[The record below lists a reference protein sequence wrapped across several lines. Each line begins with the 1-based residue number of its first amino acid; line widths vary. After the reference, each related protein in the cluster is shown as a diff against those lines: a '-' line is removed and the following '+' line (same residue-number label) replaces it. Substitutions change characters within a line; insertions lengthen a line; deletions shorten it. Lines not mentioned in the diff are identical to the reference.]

1 MAKKPIKKDKQE
13 ANIEDQIDNEILN
26 QETVGDLKSNNNIL
40 KYSMI
45 IIFSLICGGI
55 ITLSFSTKISALLPS
70 GMAPLA
76 RFLSPSEALAIE
88 RIQIYKLETDNR
100 LNKIE
105 NIKHPNVDLK
115 IKELRDEIS
124 NDIAQISKE
133 LTEIDNS
140 KIENRLSELEK
151 KITNTLTLVD
161 ELVFNSSKNVIINDS
176 PLNKNYDLIIKK
188 LRSEITF
195 LSNQQNLLI
204 EQFNTLKNANLN
216 TFKKNSKDLN
226 DFDKI
231 KEALNFG
238 GPYKLALEE
247 ISKKEIQIPKVLLD
261 NSEGA
266 LNFGGPYKL
275 ALEEISKKEIQIPKV
290 LLDNSEGV
298 VTMNYLKTNFPTVAH
313 ASLKASL
320 KQTDESGL
328 GGKLLGFLKSQVT
341 VRSLDAQEGNSINA
355 ILSRMQVALN
365 NDDLSEAIRQ
375 SSDLNGAAKSEIK
388 DWLSLA
394 VKRQETVDAF
404 SEMLGN

>member
-26 QETVGDLKSNNNIL
+26 QEAVGDLKSNNNIL

-195 LSNQQNLLI
+195 LSNQQNFLI

-216 TFKKNSKDLN
+216 TSKKNSKDLN

-231 KEALNFG
+231 KE
-238 GPYKLALEE
+238 
-247 ISKKEIQIPKVLLD
+247 
-261 NSEGA
+261 A

-365 NDDLSEAIRQ
+365 NDDLSEVIRQ

-394 VKRQETVDAF
+394 VKRQKTIEAF

>member
-13 ANIEDQIDNEILN
+13 TNIEDQIDNEILN
-26 QETVGDLKSNNNIL
+26 QETVGDLKSNNNII

-140 KIENRLSELEK
+140 KIENRLNELEK

-231 KEALNFG
+231 KE
-238 GPYKLALEE
+238 
-247 ISKKEIQIPKVLLD
+247 
-261 NSEGA
+261 A

>member
-13 ANIEDQIDNEILN
+13 TNIEDQIDNEILN

-40 KYSMI
+40 KYSII

-140 KIENRLSELEK
+140 KIENRLNELEK

-231 KEALNFG
+231 KE
-238 GPYKLALEE
+238 
-247 ISKKEIQIPKVLLD
+247 
-261 NSEGA
+261 A

>member
-40 KYSMI
+40 KYSII

-55 ITLSFSTKISALLPS
+55 ITLTFSTKISALLPS
-70 GMAPLA
+70 GMSPLA

-216 TFKKNSKDLN
+216 TSKKNSKDLN

-231 KEALNFG
+231 KE
-238 GPYKLALEE
+238 
-247 ISKKEIQIPKVLLD
+247 
-261 NSEGA
+261 A

-365 NDDLSEAIRQ
+365 NDDLSEVIRQ

>member
-26 QETVGDLKSNNNIL
+26 QEAVGDLKSNNNIL

-195 LSNQQNLLI
+195 LSNQQNFLI

-231 KEALNFG
+231 KE
-238 GPYKLALEE
+238 
-247 ISKKEIQIPKVLLD
+247 
-261 NSEGA
+261 A

-365 NDDLSEAIRQ
+365 NDDLSEVIRQ

>member
-40 KYSMI
+40 KYSII

-261 NSEGA
+261 NSEG
-266 LNFGGPYKL
+266 
-275 ALEEISKKEIQIPKV
+275 
-290 LLDNSEGV
+290 V

-341 VRSLDAQEGNSINA
+341 VRSLDAQEGNSVNA

-365 NDDLSEAIRQ
+365 NDDLSEVIRQ

>member
-40 KYSMI
+40 KYSII

-55 ITLSFSTKISALLPS
+55 ITLTFSTKISALLPS

-100 LNKIE
+100 FNKIE

-133 LTEIDNS
+133 LSEIDNS
-140 KIENRLSELEK
+140 KIENRLSGLEK
-151 KITNTLTLVD
+151 KLTNTLTLVD

-176 PLNKNYDLIIKK
+176 PPNKNYDLIIKK

-195 LSNQQNLLI
+195 LSNQQNFLI

-216 TFKKNSKDLN
+216 TPNNNSKGSN

-231 KEALNFG
+231 KEALDFG

-247 ISKKEIQIPKVLLD
+247 ISKKEIQIPK
-261 NSEGA
+261 A
-266 LNFGGPYKL
+266 
-275 ALEEISKKEIQIPKV
+275 

-320 KQTDESGL
+320 KQSDESGL
-328 GGKLLGFLKSQVT
+328 GGKLLGFLRSQVT
-341 VRSLDAQEGNSINA
+341 VRSLDAQEGNSVNA

-365 NDDLSEAIRQ
+365 NDDLSEVIRQ
-375 SSDLNGAAKSEIK
+375 SSDLNGTAKSEIK
-388 DWLSLA
+388 DWLLLA
-394 VKRQETVDAF
+394 VKRQETVNAF

>member
-26 QETVGDLKSNNNIL
+26 QETVGDLKSNNNII

-140 KIENRLSELEK
+140 KIENRLNELEK

-195 LSNQQNLLI
+195 LSNQQNFLI
-204 EQFNTLKNANLN
+204 EQFNILKTANLN
-216 TFKKNSKDLN
+216 TPNNDSKDLN

-238 GPYKLALEE
+238 GPYKLALEK
-247 ISKKEIQIPKVLLD
+247 ISKKEIQIPK
-261 NSEGA
+261 A
-266 LNFGGPYKL
+266 
-275 ALEEISKKEIQIPKV
+275 

-365 NDDLSEAIRQ
+365 NDDLSEVIRQ

>member
-13 ANIEDQIDNEILN
+13 TNIEDQIDNEILN

-40 KYSMI
+40 KYSII

-70 GMAPLA
+70 GMAPIA

-115 IKELRDEIS
+115 VKELRDEIN
-124 NDIAQISKE
+124 NDIYQISKE
-133 LTEIDNS
+133 LSEIDNS
-140 KIENRLSELEK
+140 KIENRLSDLEK

-161 ELVFNSSKNVIINDS
+161 ELVFNASKNVIINDN

-195 LSNQQNLLI
+195 LSNQQNFLI
-204 EQFNTLKNANLN
+204 EQFNTLKTANLN
-216 TFKKNSKDLN
+216 TPNNNSKDLN

-247 ISKKEIQIPKVLLD
+247 ISKKETQIPK
-261 NSEGA
+261 A
-266 LNFGGPYKL
+266 
-275 ALEEISKKEIQIPKV
+275 

-320 KQTDESGL
+320 KQSDESGL

-341 VRSLDAQEGNSINA
+341 VRSLDAQEGNSVNA

-365 NDDLSEAIRQ
+365 NDDLSEVIRQ
-375 SSDLNGAAKSEIK
+375 SSDLDKTAKSEIK

>member
-13 ANIEDQIDNEILN
+13 TNIEDQIDNEILN

-195 LSNQQNLLI
+195 LSNQQNFLI

-216 TFKKNSKDLN
+216 TSKKNSKDLN

-231 KEALNFG
+231 KE
-238 GPYKLALEE
+238 
-247 ISKKEIQIPKVLLD
+247 
-261 NSEGA
+261 A

-365 NDDLSEAIRQ
+365 NDDLSEVIRQ

-394 VKRQETVDAF
+394 VKRQETIEAF

>member
-26 QETVGDLKSNNNIL
+26 QETVGDLKSNNNII

-140 KIENRLSELEK
+140 KIENRLNELEK

-161 ELVFNSSKNVIINDS
+161 ELVFNSSKNVIISDS
-176 PLNKNYDLIIKK
+176 PSNKNYDLIIKK

-195 LSNQQNLLI
+195 LSNQQNFLI

-231 KEALNFG
+231 KE
-238 GPYKLALEE
+238 
-247 ISKKEIQIPKVLLD
+247 
-261 NSEGA
+261 A

-341 VRSLDAQEGNSINA
+341 VRSLDAQEGNSVNA

-365 NDDLSEAIRQ
+365 NDDLSEVIRQ

>member
-1 MAKKPIKKDKQE
+1 MAKKTIKKDKQE

-140 KIENRLSELEK
+140 KIENRLNELEK

-261 NSEGA
+261 NSEG
-266 LNFGGPYKL
+266 
-275 ALEEISKKEIQIPKV
+275 
-290 LLDNSEGV
+290 V

-320 KQTDESGL
+320 KQSDETGL

-394 VKRQETVDAF
+394 VKRQETIDAF

>member
-151 KITNTLTLVD
+151 KITNTITLVD

-195 LSNQQNLLI
+195 LSNQQNFLI

-216 TFKKNSKDLN
+216 TSKKNSKDLN

-231 KEALNFG
+231 KE
-238 GPYKLALEE
+238 
-247 ISKKEIQIPKVLLD
+247 
-261 NSEGA
+261 A

-365 NDDLSEAIRQ
+365 NDDLSEVIRQ

>member
-26 QETVGDLKSNNNIL
+26 QETVGDLKSNNNII

-176 PLNKNYDLIIKK
+176 SLNKNYDLIIKK

-231 KEALNFG
+231 KE
-238 GPYKLALEE
+238 
-247 ISKKEIQIPKVLLD
+247 
-261 NSEGA
+261 A

>member
-26 QETVGDLKSNNNIL
+26 QETVGDLKSNNNII

-133 LTEIDNS
+133 LSEIDNS

-195 LSNQQNLLI
+195 LSNQQNFLI

-216 TFKKNSKDLN
+216 TPNKNSKDLN

-247 ISKKEIQIPKVLLD
+247 ISKKETQIPK
-261 NSEGA
+261 A
-266 LNFGGPYKL
+266 
-275 ALEEISKKEIQIPKV
+275 

-320 KQTDESGL
+320 KQSDESGL

>member
-26 QETVGDLKSNNNIL
+26 QETVGDLKSNNNII

-161 ELVFNSSKNVIINDS
+161 ELVFNASKNVIINDS

-261 NSEGA
+261 NSEG
-266 LNFGGPYKL
+266 
-275 ALEEISKKEIQIPKV
+275 
-290 LLDNSEGV
+290 V

-313 ASLKASL
+313 AILKASL

>member
-40 KYSMI
+40 KYSII

-55 ITLSFSTKISALLPS
+55 ITLTFSTKISALLPS

-115 IKELRDEIS
+115 VKELRDEIN
-124 NDIAQISKE
+124 NDIYQISKE
-133 LTEIDNS
+133 LSEIDNS
-140 KIENRLSELEK
+140 KIENRLSDLEK

-195 LSNQQNLLI
+195 LSNQQNFLI

-216 TFKKNSKDLN
+216 TSKKNSKDLN

-247 ISKKEIQIPKVLLD
+247 ISKKEIQIPKALL
-261 NSEGA
+261 N
-266 LNFGGPYKL
+266 
-275 ALEEISKKEIQIPKV
+275 
-290 LLDNSEGV
+290 NSEGV

-320 KQTDESGL
+320 KQSDESGL

-341 VRSLDAQEGNSINA
+341 VRSLDAQEGNSVNA

-365 NDDLSEAIRQ
+365 NDDLSEVIRQ

-394 VKRQETVDAF
+394 VKRQETIEAF

>member
-216 TFKKNSKDLN
+216 TPNNNSKDLN
-226 DFDKI
+226 NFDKI
-231 KEALNFG
+231 KE
-238 GPYKLALEE
+238 
-247 ISKKEIQIPKVLLD
+247 
-261 NSEGA
+261 A

-341 VRSLDAQEGNSINA
+341 VRSLDAQEGNSVNA

-365 NDDLSEAIRQ
+365 NDDLSEVIRQ

>member
-55 ITLSFSTKISALLPS
+55 ITLSFSTKISALLPN

-195 LSNQQNLLI
+195 LSNQQNFLI

-216 TFKKNSKDLN
+216 TSKKNSKDLN

-231 KEALNFG
+231 KE
-238 GPYKLALEE
+238 
-247 ISKKEIQIPKVLLD
+247 
-261 NSEGA
+261 A

-365 NDDLSEAIRQ
+365 NDDLSEVIRQ

-394 VKRQETVDAF
+394 VKRQETIEAF

>member
-140 KIENRLSELEK
+140 KIENRLNELEK

-195 LSNQQNLLI
+195 LSNQQNFLI

-261 NSEGA
+261 NSEG
-266 LNFGGPYKL
+266 
-275 ALEEISKKEIQIPKV
+275 
-290 LLDNSEGV
+290 V

-320 KQTDESGL
+320 KQSDESGL

>member
-26 QETVGDLKSNNNIL
+26 QEAVGDLKSNNNIL

-140 KIENRLSELEK
+140 KIENRLNELEK
-151 KITNTLTLVD
+151 KLTNTLTLVD

-216 TFKKNSKDLN
+216 TPNNNSKDLN

-231 KEALNFG
+231 KE
-238 GPYKLALEE
+238 
-247 ISKKEIQIPKVLLD
+247 
-261 NSEGA
+261 A

-365 NDDLSEAIRQ
+365 NDDLSEVIRQ

>member
-55 ITLSFSTKISALLPS
+55 ITLTFSTKISALLPS

-115 IKELRDEIS
+115 VKELRDEIN
-124 NDIAQISKE
+124 NDIYQISKE
-133 LTEIDNS
+133 LSEIDNS
-140 KIENRLSELEK
+140 KIENRLSDLEK

-176 PLNKNYDLIIKK
+176 PPNKNYDLIIKK

-195 LSNQQNLLI
+195 LSNQQNFLI
-204 EQFNTLKNANLN
+204 EQFNTLKTANLN
-216 TFKKNSKDLN
+216 TPNNNSKDLN

-247 ISKKEIQIPKVLLD
+247 ISKKETQIPK
-261 NSEGA
+261 A
-266 LNFGGPYKL
+266 
-275 ALEEISKKEIQIPKV
+275 

-320 KQTDESGL
+320 KQSDESGL

-341 VRSLDAQEGNSINA
+341 VRSLDAQEGNSVNA

-365 NDDLSEAIRQ
+365 NDDLSEVIRQ
-375 SSDLNGAAKSEIK
+375 SSDLDKTAKSEIK
-388 DWLSLA
+388 DWLLLA

>member
-13 ANIEDQIDNEILN
+13 TNIEDQIDNEILN
-26 QETVGDLKSNNNIL
+26 QETVADLKSNNNIL
-40 KYSMI
+40 KYSII

-133 LTEIDNS
+133 LIEIDNS

-231 KEALNFG
+231 KE
-238 GPYKLALEE
+238 
-247 ISKKEIQIPKVLLD
+247 
-261 NSEGA
+261 A

>member
-13 ANIEDQIDNEILN
+13 ANSEDQIDNEILN
-26 QETVGDLKSNNNIL
+26 QEIVGDLKSNNNIL
-40 KYSMI
+40 KYFII

-115 IKELRDEIS
+115 VKELRDEIN
-124 NDIAQISKE
+124 NDIYQISKE
-133 LTEIDNS
+133 LSEIDNS
-140 KIENRLSELEK
+140 KIENRLSDLEK

-161 ELVFNSSKNVIINDS
+161 ELVFNSSKNVIINDN

-195 LSNQQNLLI
+195 LSNQHNFLI

-216 TFKKNSKDLN
+216 TSKKNSKDLN

-238 GPYKLALEE
+238 GPYKLALAE
-247 ISKKEIQIPKVLLD
+247 ISKKETQIPK
-261 NSEGA
+261 A
-266 LNFGGPYKL
+266 
-275 ALEEISKKEIQIPKV
+275 

-320 KQTDESGL
+320 KQSDETGL

-341 VRSLDAQEGNSINA
+341 VRSLDAQEGNSVNA
-355 ILSRMQVALN
+355 ILSRMQVALD
-365 NDDLSEAIRQ
+365 NDDLSEVIRQ

-394 VKRQETVDAF
+394 VKRQETIEAF

>member
-26 QETVGDLKSNNNIL
+26 QETVGDLKSNNNII

-133 LTEIDNS
+133 LSEIDNS
-140 KIENRLSELEK
+140 KIENRLSDLEK

-261 NSEGA
+261 NSEG
-266 LNFGGPYKL
+266 
-275 ALEEISKKEIQIPKV
+275 
-290 LLDNSEGV
+290 V

-375 SSDLNGAAKSEIK
+375 SSDLDKTAKSEIK
-388 DWLSLA
+388 DWLLLA

>member
-140 KIENRLSELEK
+140 KIENRLSDLEK

-195 LSNQQNLLI
+195 LSNQQNFLI

-216 TFKKNSKDLN
+216 TSKKNSKDLN

-231 KEALNFG
+231 KE
-238 GPYKLALEE
+238 
-247 ISKKEIQIPKVLLD
+247 
-261 NSEGA
+261 A

-365 NDDLSEAIRQ
+365 NDDLSEVIRQ

-394 VKRQETVDAF
+394 VKRQETIEAF

>member
-195 LSNQQNLLI
+195 LSNQQNFLI

-231 KEALNFG
+231 KE
-238 GPYKLALEE
+238 
-247 ISKKEIQIPKVLLD
+247 
-261 NSEGA
+261 A

-365 NDDLSEAIRQ
+365 NDDLSEVIRQ

>member
-40 KYSMI
+40 KYSII

-133 LTEIDNS
+133 LSEIDNS

-195 LSNQQNLLI
+195 LSNQQNFLI

-216 TFKKNSKDLN
+216 TSKKNSKDLN

-238 GPYKLALEE
+238 GPYKLALAE
-247 ISKKEIQIPKVLLD
+247 ISKKET
-261 NSEGA
+261 
-266 LNFGGPYKL
+266 
-275 ALEEISKKEIQIPKV
+275 QIPKV

-320 KQTDESGL
+320 KQSDESGL

-365 NDDLSEAIRQ
+365 NDDLSEVIRQ

-394 VKRQETVDAF
+394 VKRQETIEAF

>member
-195 LSNQQNLLI
+195 LSNQQNFLI

-216 TFKKNSKDLN
+216 TSKKNSKDLN

-231 KEALNFG
+231 KE
-238 GPYKLALEE
+238 
-247 ISKKEIQIPKVLLD
+247 
-261 NSEGA
+261 A

>member
-161 ELVFNSSKNVIINDS
+161 ELVFNSSKNVIINDN

-216 TFKKNSKDLN
+216 TSKKNSKDLN

-231 KEALNFG
+231 KE
-238 GPYKLALEE
+238 
-247 ISKKEIQIPKVLLD
+247 
-261 NSEGA
+261 A

-365 NDDLSEAIRQ
+365 NDDLSEVIRQ

>member
-247 ISKKEIQIPKVLLD
+247 ISKKEIQIPK
-261 NSEGA
+261 A
-266 LNFGGPYKL
+266 
-275 ALEEISKKEIQIPKV
+275 

>member
-133 LTEIDNS
+133 LSEIDNS

-195 LSNQQNLLI
+195 LSNQQNFLI
-204 EQFNTLKNANLN
+204 EQFNTLKTANLN
-216 TFKKNSKDLN
+216 TSKKNSKDLN

-231 KEALNFG
+231 KE
-238 GPYKLALEE
+238 
-247 ISKKEIQIPKVLLD
+247 
-261 NSEGA
+261 A

-320 KQTDESGL
+320 KQSDESGL

-341 VRSLDAQEGNSINA
+341 VRSLDAQEGNSVNA

-365 NDDLSEAIRQ
+365 NDDLSEVIRQ

-394 VKRQETVDAF
+394 VKRQETIEAF

>member
-26 QETVGDLKSNNNIL
+26 QETVGDLKSNNNII

-133 LTEIDNS
+133 LSEIDNS
-140 KIENRLSELEK
+140 KIENRLSGLEK

-195 LSNQQNLLI
+195 LSNQQNFLI

-216 TFKKNSKDLN
+216 TPNNSSKDLN

-231 KEALNFG
+231 KE
-238 GPYKLALEE
+238 
-247 ISKKEIQIPKVLLD
+247 
-261 NSEGA
+261 A

-320 KQTDESGL
+320 KQSDESGL

-365 NDDLSEAIRQ
+365 NDDLSEVIRQ
-375 SSDLNGAAKSEIK
+375 SSDLDKTAKSEIK
-388 DWLSLA
+388 DWLLLA

>member
-100 LNKIE
+100 LNKLE

-140 KIENRLSELEK
+140 KIENRLNELEK

-231 KEALNFG
+231 KE
-238 GPYKLALEE
+238 
-247 ISKKEIQIPKVLLD
+247 
-261 NSEGA
+261 A

>member
-133 LTEIDNS
+133 LSEIDNS
-140 KIENRLSELEK
+140 KIENRLSGLEK
-151 KITNTLTLVD
+151 KLTNTLTLVD

-231 KEALNFG
+231 KE
-238 GPYKLALEE
+238 
-247 ISKKEIQIPKVLLD
+247 
-261 NSEGA
+261 A

>member
-40 KYSMI
+40 KYSII

-55 ITLSFSTKISALLPS
+55 ITLTFSTKISALLPS
-70 GMAPLA
+70 GMSPLA

-115 IKELRDEIS
+115 IKELRDEIN
-124 NDIAQISKE
+124 NDIYQISKE

-195 LSNQQNLLI
+195 LSNQQNFLI

-216 TFKKNSKDLN
+216 TSKKNSKDLN

-231 KEALNFG
+231 KE
-238 GPYKLALEE
+238 
-247 ISKKEIQIPKVLLD
+247 
-261 NSEGA
+261 A

-365 NDDLSEAIRQ
+365 NDDLSEVIRQ

-394 VKRQETVDAF
+394 VKRQETIEAF

>member
-216 TFKKNSKDLN
+216 TSKKNSKDLN

-231 KEALNFG
+231 KE
-238 GPYKLALEE
+238 
-247 ISKKEIQIPKVLLD
+247 
-261 NSEGA
+261 A

-365 NDDLSEAIRQ
+365 NDDLSEVIRQ

-394 VKRQETVDAF
+394 VKRQETVEAF

>member
-13 ANIEDQIDNEILN
+13 TNIEDQIDNEILN

-204 EQFNTLKNANLN
+204 EQFNTLKTANLN

-231 KEALNFG
+231 KE
-238 GPYKLALEE
+238 
-247 ISKKEIQIPKVLLD
+247 
-261 NSEGA
+261 A

-365 NDDLSEAIRQ
+365 NDDLSEVIRQ

-394 VKRQETVDAF
+394 VKRQETIEAF

>member
-115 IKELRDEIS
+115 VKELRDEIN
-124 NDIAQISKE
+124 NDIYQISKE
-133 LTEIDNS
+133 LSEIDNS
-140 KIENRLSELEK
+140 KIENRLSDLEK

-195 LSNQQNLLI
+195 LSNQQNFLI

-216 TFKKNSKDLN
+216 TSKKNSKDLN

-231 KEALNFG
+231 KE
-238 GPYKLALEE
+238 
-247 ISKKEIQIPKVLLD
+247 
-261 NSEGA
+261 A

-341 VRSLDAQEGNSINA
+341 VRSLDAQEGNSVNA

-365 NDDLSEAIRQ
+365 NDDLSEVIRQ

-394 VKRQETVDAF
+394 VKRQETIEAF